1 MSVTFWAKGVG
12 TQGPEVNFANRNAR
26 AVLGMLGLGD
36 EDLCGSV
43 EGDELAALRRKLVE
57 VLNVQERRKGAV
69 REASVTG
76 GAGTGQCLVVDAG
89 NADSDTVRRLEGVQ
103 RVVVWAQDRGLG
115 IGWG

>member
-1 MSVTFWAKGVG
+1 MSVTFWAEGEEG
-12 TQGPEVNFANRNAR
+12 AEVNFANRNAR
-26 AVLGMLGLGD
+26 VVLGMLGLGD
-36 EDLCGSV
+36 EDLCGGL

-76 GAGTGQCLVVDAG
+76 GEGTGQCMVVDAG
-89 NADSDTVRRLEGVQ
+89 NEDSDTVRRLKGVQ
-103 RVVVWAQDRGLG
+103 EVVVWAQDRGLG